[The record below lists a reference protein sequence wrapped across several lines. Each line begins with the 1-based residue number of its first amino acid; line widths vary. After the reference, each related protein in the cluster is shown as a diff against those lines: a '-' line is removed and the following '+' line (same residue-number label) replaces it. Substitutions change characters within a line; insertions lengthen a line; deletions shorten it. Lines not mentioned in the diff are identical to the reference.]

1 MYRPK
6 HIQERVNTEGV
17 RGKLS
22 RLRGIVLHI
31 TTICKTLFATDLWEN
46 RLPLTEPGLIS
57 PHGGKLVDL
66 TADSNS
72 STRQTD
78 AEKLQKIELDE
89 RSICDVICIA
99 TGAYSPLQGFMGK
112 ADYDAVVDTMRL
124 ADGTL
129 WPIPIVLPVERSMA
143 ARFKAGNSAALVDES
158 GTIVATIDVA
168 EMYEAHHQRE
178 TQMIYGTQDGTH
190 PGVAAV
196 LEGPSTYVAGRINL
210 ISMPA
215 PEFPVETM
223 TPAQTR
229 TKFSQ
234 LGWRSIVGFQTRN
247 PVHRAHE
254 YLQKVAL
261 EIVDGLLL
269 HPLVGKTKGDD
280 IPADVRMQCY
290 HVLLEKYYPLGRTV
304 LSVFPAAMRYAGPR
318 EAVLHAIAR
327 KNYGCSHFI
336 VGRDHAGVGSYYGTF
351 DAQRIF
357 DDIESELGITIL
369 RFEHSFW
376 CNTCEGMA
384 TAKTCPHGKE
394 NHVALS
400 GTKVRDMLR
409 AGERPPQEF
418 SRPEVA
424 DVLIDAMKAEPSP
437 VA

>member
-1 MYRPK
+1 VFRPTDNQS
-6 HIQERVNTEGV
+6 IDADLGV
-17 RGKLS
+17 LEVCLPESK
-22 RLRGIVLHI
+22 
-31 TTICKTLFATDLWEN
+31 TTLVA
-46 RLPLTEPGLIS
+46 
-57 PHGGKLVDL
+57 PHGGRLVDR
-66 TADSNS
+66 TAEAGEAAKLL
-72 STRQTD
+72 
-78 AEKLQKIELDE
+78 AEAQSLPRISLSE

-99 TGAYSPLQGFMGK
+99 TGAYSPLEGFMGS
-112 ADYDAVVDTMRL
+112 ADYNAVVDGMRL
-124 ADGTL
+124 ADGL
-129 WPIPIVLPVERSMA
+129 IWPMPIVLACANPAV
-143 ARFKAGNSAALVDES
+143 KAGAKAALTDES
-158 GTIVATIDVA
+158 GDVIATIDVTEIFAGDPAREA
-168 EMYEAHHQRE
+168 EKV
-178 TQMIYGTQDGTH
+178 YGTTDQQH

-196 LEGPSTYVAGRINL
+196 LEAGATYAAGKITL
-210 ISMPA
+210 LKMPA
-215 PEFPVETM
+215 PQFPAETM

-229 TKFSQ
+229 AKFSE
-234 LGWRSIVGFQTRN
+234 LGWRTIVAFQTRN

-280 IPADVRMQCY
+280 TPADVRMRCY
-290 HVLLEKYYPLGRTV
+290 HVLLEKYYPMGRTV

-357 DDIESELGITIL
+357 DGIEAELDVTIL

-376 CNTCEGMA
+376 CNVCEGMA
-384 TAKTCPHGKE
+384 TTKTCPHDKS
-394 NHVALS
+394 NHIALS

-424 DVLIDAMKAEPSP
+424 DVLISAMSTPEAVKS
-437 VA
+437 

>member
-1 MYRPK
+1 MPDSK
-6 HIQERVNTEGV
+6 PA
-17 RGKLS
+17 L
-22 RLRGIVLHI
+22 I
-31 TTICKTLFATDLWEN
+31 T
-46 RLPLTEPGLIS
+46 
-57 PHGGKLVDL
+57 PHGGKLIDRTVDAAAAKSAL
-66 TADSNS
+66 AAAKSLPRIALSD
-72 STRQTD
+72 
-78 AEKLQKIELDE
+78 

-99 TGAYSPLQGFMGK
+99 TGAYSPLEGFMGS
-112 ADYDAVVDTMRL
+112 ADYNAVVDGMRL
-124 ADGTL
+124 ANGL
-129 WPIPIVLPVERSMA
+129 VWSMPIVLPVRDA
-143 ARFKAGNSAALVDES
+143 AVSAGVTAALTDES
-158 GTIVATIDVA
+158 GDVIATIDIDEVFTGDPA
-168 EMYEAHHQRE
+168 REAAKV
-178 TQMIYGTQDGTH
+178 YGTSDQAH

-196 LEGPSTYVAGRINL
+196 LEAGPKYAAGKIVL
-210 ISMPA
+210 LKMPA
-215 PEFPVETM
+215 PQFPAETM

-229 TKFSQ
+229 AKFQ
-234 LGWRSIVGFQTRN
+234 ELGWRTIVAFQTRN

-280 IPADVRMQCY
+280 VPADVRMRCY

-318 EAVLHAIAR
+318 EAVLHATAR

-357 DDIESELGITIL
+357 DGIEAELGVTIL

-376 CNTCEGMA
+376 CNVCEGMA
-384 TAKTCPHGKE
+384 TTKTCPHDKA

-424 DVLIDAMKAEPSP
+424 DVLISAMSSP
-437 VA
+437 ETATR

>member
-1 MYRPK
+1 LEVPLPDSK
-6 HIQERVNTEGV
+6 P
-17 RGKLS
+17 
-22 RLRGIVLHI
+22 
-31 TTICKTLFATDLWEN
+31 TLIA
-46 RLPLTEPGLIS
+46 
-57 PHGGKLVDL
+57 PHGGSLVDRIAPPDRAAQL
-66 TADSNS
+66 L
-72 STRQTD
+72 
-78 AEKLQKIELDE
+78 EKSRAYPKIVLSD
-89 RSICDVICIA
+89 RSVCDVICIS
-99 TGAYSPLQGFMGK
+99 TGAYSPLRGFMGS
-112 ADYDAVVDTMRL
+112 ADYSAVIESMRL
-124 ADGTL
+124 SNGVI
-129 WPIPIVLPVERSMA
+129 WSMPIVLPCDNADIA
-143 ARFKAGNSAALVDES
+143 AGRAAALVDEA
-158 GTIVATIDVA
+158 GETIAVIEVSEIFTGDANVEA
-168 EMYEAHHQRE
+168 EKV
-178 TQMIYGTQDGTH
+178 YGTSDRAH
-190 PGVAAV
+190 PGVAAIF
-196 LEGPSTYVAGRINL
+196 EAPQRYAAGEITL
-210 ISMPA
+210 LKMPA
-215 PEFPVETM
+215 PQFPAETM

-229 TKFSQ
+229 AKFAA
-234 LGWRSIVGFQTRN
+234 LGWRTIVAFQTRN

-280 IPADVRMQCY
+280 VPADVRMRCY

-318 EAVLHAIAR
+318 EAVLHATAR

-357 DDIESELGITIL
+357 EGIEAELGVTIL

-376 CNTCEGMA
+376 CNVCEGMA
-384 TAKTCPHGKE
+384 TTKTCPHDKS

-424 DVLIDAMKAEPSP
+424 DVLISAMSEPAPAKA
-437 VA
+437 

>member
-1 MYRPK
+1 LEDHLSESK
-6 HIQERVNTEGV
+6 H
-17 RGKLS
+17 
-22 RLRGIVLHI
+22 
-31 TTICKTLFATDLWEN
+31 A
-46 RLPLTEPGLIS
+46 LIA
-57 PHGGKLVDL
+57 PHGGKLVDRTIAGPEAAKL
-66 TADSNS
+66 AADTAS
-72 STRQTD
+72 
-78 AEKLQKIELDE
+78 LPKIPLSD

-99 TGAYSPLQGFMGK
+99 TGAYSPLEGFMGS
-112 ADYDAVVDTMRL
+112 ADYRSVVDGMRL
-124 ADGTL
+124 SDGTI
-129 WPIPIVLPVERSMA
+129 WPMPIVLPCKGATIA
-143 ARFKAGNSAALVDES
+143 AGARAALTDES
-158 GTIVATIDVA
+158 GAVVATIDVTEIFEGTPEREA
-168 EMYEAHHQRE
+168 EKV
-178 TQMIYGTQDGTH
+178 YGTSDHAH

-196 LEGPSTYVAGRINL
+196 LEAGAQYAAGKITL
-210 ISMPA
+210 LAMPA
-215 PEFPVETM
+215 PQFPAETM

-229 TKFSQ
+229 AKFTE
-234 LGWRSIVGFQTRN
+234 LGWRTIVAFQTRN

-280 IPADVRMQCY
+280 VPADVRMKCY
-290 HVLLEKYYPLGRTV
+290 HVLLEKYYPMGRTV

-336 VGRDHAGVGSYYGTF
+336 VGRDHAGVGTYYGTF

-357 DDIESELGITIL
+357 DGIEAELGVTIL

-376 CNTCEGMA
+376 CNVCEGMA
-384 TAKTCPHGKE
+384 TTKTCPHDKS

-424 DVLIDAMKAEPSP
+424 DVLISAMTAT
-437 VA
+437 

>member
-1 MYRPK
+1 MIAQEVEIRALRPDN
-6 HIQERVNTEGV
+6 INIDALTRVLE
-17 RGKLS
+17 
-22 RLRGIVLHI
+22 VL
-31 TTICKTLFATDLWEN
+31 
-46 RLPLTEPGLIS
+46 LPNPTVSLIA
-57 PHGGKLVDL
+57 PHGGTLVDRMV
-66 TADSNS
+66 AP
-72 STRQTD
+72 D
-78 AEKLQKIELDE
+78 AAAKKLAAAQSLAKIPLSD

-99 TGAYSPLQGFMGK
+99 TGAYSPLEGFMGSG
-112 ADYDAVVDTMRL
+112 DYKAVVEGMRL
-124 ADGTL
+124 QNGL
-129 WPIPIVLPVERSMA
+129 IWPMPIVLPCTNADV
-143 ARFKAGNSAALVDES
+143 KAGSNAALTDET
-158 GTIVATIDVA
+158 GDVIATIEVSELFTGDPAREA
-168 EMYEAHHQRE
+168 EKV
-178 TQMIYGTQDGTH
+178 YGTADNQH

-196 LEGPSTYVAGRINL
+196 LEAGPTYAAGKITL
-210 ISMPA
+210 LKMPA
-215 PEFPVETM
+215 PQFPAETM

-229 TKFSQ
+229 AKFTE
-234 LGWRSIVGFQTRN
+234 LGWRTIVAFQTRN

-280 IPADVRMQCY
+280 VPADVRMRCY
-290 HVLLEKYYPLGRTV
+290 HVLLEKYYPMGRTV

-357 DDIESELGITIL
+357 NDIEAELGVTIL

-376 CNTCEGMA
+376 CNVCEGMA
-384 TAKTCPHGKE
+384 TTKTCPHDKA

-424 DVLIDAMKAEPSP
+424 DVLISAMSTPQP
-437 VA
+437 VV

>member
-1 MYRPK
+1 LQDSKP
-6 HIQERVNTEGV
+6 N
-17 RGKLS
+17 
-22 RLRGIVLHI
+22 
-31 TTICKTLFATDLWEN
+31 
-46 RLPLTEPGLIS
+46 LIA
-57 PHGGKLVDL
+57 PHGGKLVDRVV
-66 TADSNS
+66 DSAAAS
-72 STRQTD
+72 PLLAAAR
-78 AEKLQKIELDE
+78 ALPKILLSE
-89 RSICDVICIA
+89 RSVCDVICIA
-99 TGAYSPLQGFMGK
+99 TGAYSPLEGFMGS
-112 ADYDAVVDTMRL
+112 ADYNAVVDSMRL
-124 ADGTL
+124 TTGTI
-129 WPIPIVLPVERSMA
+129 WPMPIVLPCANPEV
-143 ARFKAGNSAALVDES
+143 KAGASAALTDENGNVI
-158 GTIVATIDVA
+158 GTIEVTEVFSGDPAREA
-168 EMYEAHHQRE
+168 EKV
-178 TQMIYGTQDGTH
+178 YGTTDQAH

-196 LEGPSTYVAGRINL
+196 LEAGARYAAGA
-210 ISMPA
+210 ISLLQMPQ
-215 PEFPVETM
+215 PQFPAETM

-229 TKFSQ
+229 AKFAAN
-234 LGWRSIVGFQTRN
+234 GWRTIVAFQTRN

-280 IPADVRMQCY
+280 VPADVRMRCY

-357 DDIESELGITIL
+357 DGLEGELGVTIL

-376 CNTCEGMA
+376 CNVCEGMA
-384 TAKTCPHGKE
+384 TTKTCPHDKA

-400 GTKVRDMLR
+400 GTRVRDMLR
-409 AGERPPQEF
+409 SGERPPQEF

-424 DVLIDAMKAEPSP
+424 DVLISAMSAERVSG
-437 VA
+437 

>member
-1 MYRPK
+1 MSDPK
-6 HIQERVNTEGV
+6 P
-17 RGKLS
+17 
-22 RLRGIVLHI
+22 
-31 TTICKTLFATDLWEN
+31 TLVE
-46 RLPLTEPGLIS
+46 
-57 PHGGKLVDL
+57 PHGGTLVDRSVKGDASKAI
-66 TADSNS
+66 ADARSLPRIQLS
-72 STRQTD
+72 D
-78 AEKLQKIELDE
+78 
-89 RSICDVICIA
+89 RSICDVICVA
-99 TGAYSPLQGFMGK
+99 TGAYSPLEGFMGS
-112 ADYDAVVDTMRL
+112 ADYRSVVDDMRL
-124 ADGTL
+124 ANGL
-129 WPIPIVLPVERSMA
+129 IWPMPIVLPCRGADV
-143 ARFKAGNSAALVDES
+143 KAGSRAALVDEN
-158 GTIVATIDVA
+158 GEVVATIDVSEVFNGDPA
-168 EMYEAHHQRE
+168 REAAKV
-178 TQMIYGTQDGTH
+178 YGTSDEAH

-196 LEGPSTYVAGRINL
+196 LEAGAQYAAGPITLLA
-210 ISMPA
+210 MPA
-215 PEFPVETM
+215 PQFPAETM

-229 TKFSQ
+229 AKFAEQ
-234 LGWRSIVGFQTRN
+234 GWRTIVAFQTRN

-280 IPADVRMQCY
+280 VPADVRMRCY

-357 DDIESELGITIL
+357 DGIERELGVTIL

-376 CNTCEGMA
+376 CNVCEGMA
-384 TAKTCPHGKE
+384 TTKTCPHDKS

-424 DVLIDAMKAEPSP
+424 DVLISAMSTP
-437 VA
+437 

>member
-1 MYRPK
+1 METRCIRPDNNC
-6 HIQERVNTEGV
+6 IDADCRVLEV
-17 RGKLS
+17 
-22 RLRGIVLHI
+22 
-31 TTICKTLFATDLWEN
+31 
-46 RLPLTEPGLIS
+46 RLPDSKPTLVA
-57 PHGGKLVDL
+57 PHGGKLIDRTVDPA
-66 TADSNS
+66 TA
-72 STRQTD
+72 
-78 AEKLQKIELDE
+78 AKLSAAATSLPQIPLSE
-89 RSICDVICIA
+89 RSICDVICIS
-99 TGAYSPLQGFMGK
+99 TGAYSPLEGFMGS
-112 ADYDAVVDTMRL
+112 ADYNAVVDGMRL
-124 ADGTL
+124 SNGL
-129 WPIPIVLPVERSMA
+129 IWPMPIVLPCSNPDV
-143 ARFKAGNSAALVDES
+143 KAGTTAALTDEN
-158 GTIVATIDVA
+158 GDVVATIEVTEIFTGDPA
-168 EMYEAHHQRE
+168 RE
-178 TQMIYGTQDGTH
+178 SEKVYGTSDNAH

-196 LEGPSTYVAGRINL
+196 IEGGAKYASGKITL
-210 ISMPA
+210 LKMPA
-215 PEFPVETM
+215 PQFPAESM

-229 TKFSQ
+229 AKFSEM
-234 LGWRSIVGFQTRN
+234 GWRTIVAFQTRN

-280 IPADVRMQCY
+280 VPADVRMRCY
-290 HVLLEKYYPLGRTV
+290 HVLLEKYYPMGRTV

-357 DDIESELGITIL
+357 DGIEAELGVTIL

-376 CNTCEGMA
+376 CNVCEGMA
-384 TAKTCPHGKE
+384 TTKTCPHDKA

-424 DVLIDAMKAEPSP
+424 DVLISAMSA
-437 VA
+437 V

>member
-1 MYRPK
+1 MS
-6 HIQERVNTEGV
+6 T
-17 RGKLS
+17 S
-22 RLRGIVLHI
+22 A
-31 TTICKTLFATDLWEN
+31 TLIA
-46 RLPLTEPGLIS
+46 
-57 PHGGKLVDL
+57 PHGGKLVDRTL
-66 TADSNS
+66 LDQGSAQKRTA
-72 STRQTD
+72 
-78 AEKLQKIELDE
+78 AERLPKITLVE
-89 RSICDVICIA
+89 RAVCDVICIA
-99 TGAYSPLQGFMGK
+99 TGAYSPLEGFMTE
-112 ADYDAVVDTMRL
+112 ADYNTVVDKMRL

-129 WPIPIVLPVERSMA
+129 WPIPIVLAVEQSMA
-143 ARFKAGNSAALVDES
+143 ARLKAGGAAALVDES
-158 GTIVATIDVA
+158 GAIVATIDVT
-168 EMYEAHHQRE
+168 EVYEADHQRE
-178 TQMIYGTQDGTH
+178 TQKVYGTQDRAH

-196 LEGPSTYVAGRINL
+196 LEGSSTYVAGRINL

-215 PEFPVETM
+215 PEFPAETM

-234 LGWRSIVGFQTRN
+234 LGWRSIVAFQTRN

-290 HVLLEKYYPLGRTV
+290 HVLLEKYYPMGRTV

-357 DDIESELGITIL
+357 DGIEGELGITIL

-437 VA
+437 VG

>member
-1 MYRPK
+1 MNEDEVE
-6 HIQERVNTEGV
+6 IQSTQPDNNSIDADCRVLEV
-17 RGKLS
+17 
-22 RLRGIVLHI
+22 
-31 TTICKTLFATDLWEN
+31 
-46 RLPLTEPGLIS
+46 RLPDSKPTLVA
-57 PHGGKLVDL
+57 PHGGKLIDRTVDP
-66 TADSNS
+66 A
-72 STRQTD
+72 
-78 AEKLQKIELDE
+78 AAAKLIAAAKSLPQIPLSE
-89 RSICDVICIA
+89 RSICDVICIS
-99 TGAYSPLQGFMGK
+99 TGAYSPLEGFMGS
-112 ADYDAVVDTMRL
+112 ADYNAVVDGMRL
-124 ADGTL
+124 SNGL
-129 WPIPIVLPVERSMA
+129 IWPMPIVLPCSNPEV
-143 ARFKAGNSAALVDES
+143 KAGTTAALTDES
-158 GTIVATIDVA
+158 GDVVATIEVTEIFTGDPA
-168 EMYEAHHQRE
+168 RE
-178 TQMIYGTQDGTH
+178 SEKVYGTTDNAH

-196 LEGPSTYVAGRINL
+196 IEGGATYAAGKITL
-210 ISMPA
+210 LKMPA
-215 PEFPVETM
+215 PQFPAESM

-229 TKFSQ
+229 AKFSE
-234 LGWRSIVGFQTRN
+234 LGWRTIVAFQTRN

-280 IPADVRMQCY
+280 VPADVRMRCY
-290 HVLLEKYYPLGRTV
+290 HVLLEKYYPMGRTV

-357 DDIESELGITIL
+357 DGIEAELGVTIL

-376 CNTCEGMA
+376 SNVCEGMA
-384 TAKTCPHGKE
+384 TTKTCPHDKA

-424 DVLIDAMKAEPSP
+424 DVLISAMSA
-437 VA
+437 V

>member
-1 MYRPK
+1 MPDSK
-6 HIQERVNTEGV
+6 
-17 RGKLS
+17 
-22 RLRGIVLHI
+22 
-31 TTICKTLFATDLWEN
+31 A
-46 RLPLTEPGLIS
+46 GLIA
-57 PHGGKLVDL
+57 PHGNKLVDRTVDAAAAAKL
-66 TADSNS
+66 LSTAKSLPRIPLSD
-72 STRQTD
+72 
-78 AEKLQKIELDE
+78 

-99 TGAYSPLQGFMGK
+99 TGAYSPLEGFMGS
-112 ADYDAVVDTMRL
+112 ADYNAVVDGMRL
-124 ADGTL
+124 AYGL
-129 WPIPIVLPVERSMA
+129 IWPMPIVLPCTNPEV
-143 ARFKAGNSAALVDES
+143 KAGSAAALTDEN
-158 GTIVATIDVA
+158 GDVIATIEVTEIFKGDPAREA
-168 EMYEAHHQRE
+168 EKV
-178 TQMIYGTQDGTH
+178 YGTTDNAH

-196 LEGPSTYVAGRINL
+196 LEAGDRYAAGKITL
-210 ISMPA
+210 LKMPE
-215 PEFPVETM
+215 PQFPAETM

-229 TKFSQ
+229 AKFSE
-234 LGWRSIVGFQTRN
+234 LGWRTIVAFQTRN

-280 IPADVRMQCY
+280 VPADVRMRCY
-290 HVLLEKYYPLGRTV
+290 HVLLEKYYPMGRTV

-336 VGRDHAGVGSYYGTF
+336 VGRDHAGVGTYYGTF

-357 DDIESELGITIL
+357 EGGIETELGVTIL

-376 CNTCEGMA
+376 CNVCEGMA
-384 TAKTCPHGKE
+384 TTKTCPHDKS

-409 AGERPPQEF
+409 AGQRPPQEF

-424 DVLIDAMKAEPSP
+424 DVLISAMSA
-437 VA
+437 AGATG

>member
-1 MYRPK
+1 LSDPK
-6 HIQERVNTEGV
+6 P
-17 RGKLS
+17 
-22 RLRGIVLHI
+22 
-31 TTICKTLFATDLWEN
+31 TLVE
-46 RLPLTEPGLIS
+46 
-57 PHGGKLVDL
+57 PHGGTLVDRSVKGDASKAI
-66 TADSNS
+66 ADARSLPRIQLS
-72 STRQTD
+72 D
-78 AEKLQKIELDE
+78 
-89 RSICDVICIA
+89 RSICDVICVA
-99 TGAYSPLQGFMGK
+99 TGAYSPLEGFMGS
-112 ADYDAVVDTMRL
+112 ADYRSVVDDMRL
-124 ADGTL
+124 ANGL
-129 WPIPIVLPVERSMA
+129 IWPMPIVLPCRGADV
-143 ARFKAGNSAALVDES
+143 KAGSRAALVDEN
-158 GTIVATIDVA
+158 GEVVATIDVSEVFNGDPA
-168 EMYEAHHQRE
+168 REAAKV
-178 TQMIYGTQDGTH
+178 YGTSDEAH

-196 LEGPSTYVAGRINL
+196 LEAGAQYAAGPITLLA
-210 ISMPA
+210 MPA
-215 PEFPVETM
+215 PQFPAETM

-229 TKFSQ
+229 AKFAEQ
-234 LGWRSIVGFQTRN
+234 GWRTIVAFQTRN

-280 IPADVRMQCY
+280 VPADVRMRCY

-357 DDIESELGITIL
+357 DGIERELGVTIL

-376 CNTCEGMA
+376 CNVCEGMA
-384 TAKTCPHGKE
+384 TTKTCPHDKS

-424 DVLIDAMKAEPSP
+424 DVLISAMSTP
-437 VA
+437 

>member
-1 MYRPK
+1 MPDS
-6 HIQERVNTEGV
+6 TP
-17 RGKLS
+17 
-22 RLRGIVLHI
+22 
-31 TTICKTLFATDLWEN
+31 TLIA
-46 RLPLTEPGLIS
+46 
-57 PHGGKLVDL
+57 PHGGTLVDR
-66 TADSNS
+66 TASQDE
-72 STRQTD
+72 
-78 AEKLQKIELDE
+78 AKKLLAGAASLPRIPLSD

-99 TGAYSPLQGFMGK
+99 TGAYSPLTGFMGS
-112 ADYDAVVDTMRL
+112 ADYRSVVDSMRL
-124 ADGTL
+124 SNGL
-129 WPIPIVLPVERSMA
+129 IWSMPIVLPVGNA
-143 ARFKAGNSAALVDES
+143 DIKAGASAALTDEN
-158 GTIVATIDVA
+158 GDVVAVIDVQEVFQGDPAREA
-168 EMYEAHHQRE
+168 EKV
-178 TQMIYGTQDGTH
+178 YGTSDNAH

-196 LEGPSTYVAGRINL
+196 LEAGPRYAAGPITL
-210 ISMPA
+210 VKMPA
-215 PEFPVETM
+215 PQFPAETM

-229 TKFSQ
+229 AKFAS
-234 LGWRSIVGFQTRN
+234 LGWRTIVAFQTRN

-280 IPADVRMQCY
+280 VPADVRMRCY

-357 DDIESELGITIL
+357 DGIEAELGVTIL

-376 CNTCEGMA
+376 CNVCEGMA
-384 TAKTCPHGKE
+384 TTKTCPHDKA

-409 AGERPPQEF
+409 AGQRPPQEF

-424 DVLIDAMKAEPSP
+424 DVLISAMSGTPA
-437 VA
+437 

>member
-1 MYRPK
+1 MADYKP
-6 HIQERVNTEGV
+6 
-17 RGKLS
+17 
-22 RLRGIVLHI
+22 VLI
-31 TTICKTLFATDLWEN
+31 A
-46 RLPLTEPGLIS
+46 
-57 PHGGKLVDL
+57 PHGGKLV
-66 TADSNS
+66 N
-72 STRQTD
+72 RI
-78 AEKLQKIELDE
+78 AEPVRAAQLIAQAQSMPKIKLSE

-99 TGAYSPLQGFMGK
+99 TGAYSPLEGFMGY
-112 ADYDAVVDTMRL
+112 ADYTSVVNDMRL
-124 ADGTL
+124 AAGTL
-129 WPIPIVLPVERSMA
+129 WPMPIVLPCPNEQV
-143 ARFKAGNSAALVDES
+143 KAGSPAALVDEDDRA
-158 GTIVATIDVA
+158 IAIMDVTEVFHGDPMREA
-168 EMYEAHHQRE
+168 ELVYRTADPE
-178 TQMIYGTQDGTH
+178 H
-190 PGVAAV
+190 PGVASV
-196 LEGPSTYVAGRINL
+196 LQAGSRYAAGPITLV
-210 ISMPA
+210 SMPK
-215 PEFPVETM
+215 PQFPAETM

-229 TKFSQ
+229 AKFSE
-234 LGWRSIVGFQTRN
+234 LGWRSIVAFQTRN

-280 IPADVRMQCY
+280 VPADVRMRCY

-327 KNYGCSHFI
+327 KNYGCTHFI

-357 DDIESELGITIL
+357 DGIEAELGVTIL

-376 CNTCEGMA
+376 CNVCEGMA
-384 TAKTCPHGKE
+384 TTKTCPHDKA

-409 AGERPPQEF
+409 SGERPPQEF

-424 DVLIDAMKAEPSP
+424 DVLISAMAPVSQEAKA
-437 VA
+437 